1 MNRLTLWAA
10 AAVAVAPLLT
20 QAADI
25 ELLNV
30 SYDPTRELYQQL
42 NPPFEAQWKMETG
55 QRVAIRMSH
64 GGSGKQA
71 RAVIDGLGADV
82 VTLGVASDIDAL
94 HDRADLLPE
103 DWQQRLPHDSTPYVS
118 TVVFLVRKGNP
129 RHIKDWDDLVKPGVA
144 VVTPNPK
151 TSSGG
156 RWNFLA
162 AYAYALKHHHQDGA
176 AATAFVQALYRNA
189 PILDS
194 GARGATTTFTQRGI
208 GDVLLAWENEAF
220 LSLREFGSDNFEI
233 VVPTLSILAQP
244 PVAVVDRNA
253 DQHGTRKLAEAYL
266 RYLYTPPAQE
276 IIAKNF
282 YRPTDASVA
291 ARHAKE
297 FAALELVNIA
307 AFGGWRKAQPEFFGD
322 GGVFDRIYQAK

>member
-10 AAVAVAPLLT
+10 AAVAVAPLLA

-297 FAALELVNIA
+297 FPALEMVNIA